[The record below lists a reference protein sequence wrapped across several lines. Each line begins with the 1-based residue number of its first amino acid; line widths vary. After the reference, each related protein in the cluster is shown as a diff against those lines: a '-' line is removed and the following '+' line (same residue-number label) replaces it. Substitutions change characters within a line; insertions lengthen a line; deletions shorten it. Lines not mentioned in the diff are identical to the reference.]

1 MTRERNMAQRELQD
15 GKKKVRKKGRRRRSC
30 DYMIKFTMLVR
41 SGRTGKLLLTRKDCR
56 VLQTYQTV
64 AASDGKGSS
73 FRQTEGVKQSRL
85 HTYKSATWK

>member
-1 MTRERNMAQRELQD
+1 
-15 GKKKVRKKGRRRRSC
+15 
-30 DYMIKFTMLVR
+30 MLVR
-41 SGRTGKLLLTRKDCR
+41 SGRTGTLLLTRKDCR

-85 HTYKSATWK
+85 HTYRSATWK

>member
-1 MTRERNMAQRELQD
+1 MTRERNMAQREMQD
-15 GKKKVRKKGRRRRSC
+15 GKKVRKKGKRRKSC
-30 DYMIKFTMLVR
+30 NYMIKFTMLVR
-41 SGRTGKLLLTRKDCR
+41 SGRKLLLTKKDCY

-85 HTYKSATWK
+85 HTYRSATWK

>member
-1 MTRERNMAQRELQD
+1 
-15 GKKKVRKKGRRRRSC
+15 
-30 DYMIKFTMLVR
+30 MLVR
-41 SGRTGKLLLTRKDCR
+41 SGRKLLLTKKDCY

-85 HTYKSATWK
+85 HTYRSATWK

>member
-1 MTRERNMAQRELQD
+1 MTRERNMAQREMQD
-15 GKKKVRKKGRRRRSC
+15 GKKVRKKGRRRKSC

-41 SGRTGKLLLTRKDCR
+41 SGRTGKLLLTRKDCC
-56 VLQTYQTV
+56 VLQTYQIV

-85 HTYKSATWK
+85 HTYRSATWK

>member
-1 MTRERNMAQRELQD
+1 M
-15 GKKKVRKKGRRRRSC
+15 GKKVRKKGRRRKSC

-41 SGRTGKLLLTRKDCR
+41 SGRTGKLLLTRKDCC
-56 VLQTYQTV
+56 VPQIYQIV

-85 HTYKSATWK
+85 HTYRSATWKNQT